1 MGTINVNAPVE
12 TVFEAVSDLSR
23 HAGWTAH
30 EISITAESEG
40 PVEVGHTYSSGKSG
54 KKLDKL
60 TVTEHAPNDRFGF
73 HVVMPNGWELDW
85 LIKVSA
91 ENGETKVERK
101 GQITKIPWYFAPMKL
116 LVAVASP
123 MPEGKMAK
131 KMKADLE
138 GSG

>member
-12 TVFEAVSDLSR
+12 TVFESVSDLSR

-60 TVTEHAPNDRFGF
+60 TVTEHAPTTGLAS
-73 HVVMPNGWELDW
+73 MWSCPTNGNWT
-85 LIKVSA
+85 
-91 ENGETKVERK
+91 G
-101 GQITKIPWYFAPMKL
+101 
-116 LVAVASP
+116 
-123 MPEGKMAK
+123 
-131 KMKADLE
+131 
-138 GSG
+138 

>member
-1 MGTINVNAPVE
+1 
-12 TVFEAVSDLSR
+12 
-23 HAGWTAH
+23 
-30 EISITAESEG
+30 
-40 PVEVGHTYSSGKSG
+40 
-54 KKLDKL
+54 
-60 TVTEHAPNDRFGF
+60 
-73 HVVMPNGWELDW
+73 MPNEWELDW

-101 GQITKIPWYFAPMKL
+101 DQITKIPWYFAPMKL

-131 KMKADLE
+131 KMRADLE